1 MERACQTGRI
11 RPPKPDVE
19 TMSENHHLTDLEI
32 RIAYIEDT
40 LNTLDAV
47 IARQAEDIA
56 RLENANR
63 TLLKK
68 LEGMDDQL
76 ATMGSQPRDEP
87 PPPHY

>member
-1 MERACQTGRI
+1 MESIRQTGRI

-19 TMSENHHLTDLEI
+19 TMSENHDLTDLEI

-47 IARQAEDIA
+47 IARQSEDIA
-56 RLENANR
+56 NLEKANR
-63 TLLKK
+63 ALIKK

-76 ATMGSQPRDEP
+76 ATLGPQSGDEP

>member
-1 MERACQTGRI
+1 
-11 RPPKPDVE
+11 
-19 TMSENHHLTDLEI
+19 MSENHDLTDLEI

-47 IARQAEDIA
+47 IARQSDEIA
-56 RLENANR
+56 RLEKANLALTKR
-63 TLLKK
+63 

-76 ATMGSQPRDEP
+76 ATLGPQSGDEP